1 MSSWTGELV
10 INRLEAAFRMHPN
23 AAMFSAC
30 SDLPSEGMPIEGTDL
45 IQATAV
51 VLGLDSPS
59 RTHLLYH
66 ARARSAGKPITKL
79 CQTRSWKPATHYDQ
93 VTAASVA
100 VAEWLNARSM
110 GVPRFADLSTAKRR
124 VGRPPTLGRRLGGT

>member
-23 AAMFSAC
+23 AAIFAAC
-30 SDLPSEGMPIEGTDL
+30 SDFFSEGMPIEGTDL

-51 VLGLDSPS
+51 ALGLDSPA
-59 RTHLLYH
+59 RVHLLYH
-66 ARARSAGKPITKL
+66 ARARSAGRPISRL
-79 CQTRSWKPATHYDQ
+79 CQNRSWKESTHYDR
-93 VTAASVA
+93 VTAASVV

-110 GVPRFADLSTAKRR
+110 RVPTFADLSSAKRR
-124 VGRPPTLGRRLGGT
+124 VGRPPTRGRHPSST